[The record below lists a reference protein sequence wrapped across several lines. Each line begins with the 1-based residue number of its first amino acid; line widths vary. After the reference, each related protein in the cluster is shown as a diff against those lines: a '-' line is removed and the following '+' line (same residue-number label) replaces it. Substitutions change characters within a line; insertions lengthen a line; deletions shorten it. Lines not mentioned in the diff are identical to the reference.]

1 MPPRK
6 RATPKRIP
14 KARQLRRSRLSR
26 RDVTRGEYNHIIDV
40 LNERNVILNGLRA
53 AIDELRRVADVQ
65 FKRIA
70 QIQADLDDVKRAWE
84 ETSKK

>member
-1 MPPRK
+1 
-6 RATPKRIP
+6 
-14 KARQLRRSRLSR
+14 
-26 RDVTRGEYNHIIDV
+26 
-40 LNERNVILNGLRA
+40 
-53 AIDELRRVADVQ
+53 VAEVQ